1 MARKKLYITPNI
13 CISLR
18 IINYLPDKLGDFSE
32 KGECFTSNPHLSEIA
47 QHTWEKIYDSEGQN
61 SFGSD
66 ILFFPGHLD
75 MQPVTHVKKIKF
87 LPNLSKRDGGCL

>member
-1 MARKKLYITPNI
+1 MRGTSLELKIIKT
-13 CISLR
+13 ISDL
-18 IINYLPDKLGDFSE
+18 LL
-32 KGECFTSNPHLSEIA
+32 FTEIA
-47 QHTWEKIYDSEGQN
+47 QHTWEKIYDSGAQN
-61 SFGSD
+61 SFGNN

>member
-1 MARKKLYITPNI
+1 MRGTSLELKKIKT
-13 CISLR
+13 ISDL
-18 IINYLPDKLGDFSE
+18 LL
-32 KGECFTSNPHLSEIA
+32 FTEIV
-47 QHTWEKIYDSEGQN
+47 QHTWEKIYDSEAQN